1 MTTRTKISDC
11 PVRISAVATP
21 YGFKTIG
28 SFHKFLKQ
36 CKPTAKLS
44 YGISHI
50 RVAQM
55 ISIVE
60 RELKHPKAMA
70 FIRDIGVAV

>member
-1 MTTRTKISDC
+1 MTTRTKISAC
-11 PVRISAVATP
+11 PVRISAVAIP

-28 SFHKFLKQ
+28 AFYKFLKQ
-36 CKPTAKLS
+36 CNPCAKL
-44 YGISHI
+44 YFGMSHI

-60 RELKHPKAMA
+60 RELKYSKVISFFHP
-70 FIRDIGVAV
+70 

>member
-1 MTTRTKISDC
+1 MTKRTKISAC
-11 PVRISAVATP
+11 PVRIRAVAEP

-36 CKPTAKLS
+36 CMPTAKLC

-50 RVAQM
+50 RAQQM
-55 ISIVE
+55 LSIVE
-60 RELKHPKAMA
+60 KEMKYSKALKFFHPELYIK
-70 FIRDIGVAV
+70 

>member
-1 MTTRTKISDC
+1 MTTRTKISAC
-11 PVRISAVATP
+11 PVRISAVAEP

-55 ISIVE
+55 IPIVE
-60 RELKHPKAMA
+60 RELKYSKVISFFHP
-70 FIRDIGVAV
+70 

>member
-1 MTTRTKISDC
+1 MTTRTKISAC

-21 YGFKTIG
+21 YGFKTLG
-28 SFHKFLKQ
+28 TFYKFLKQ
-36 CKPTAKLS
+36 CNPSAKLS

-60 RELKHPKAMA
+60 RELKYPKAMA
-70 FIRDIGVAV
+70 IIDTLLIN